1 MLAAELMV
9 RALCEFSS
17 CFQMFPRP
25 SECLDIGL
33 YRSLL
38 GGCFGGQGISIVLG
52 ILGAAGILGAIHLLV
67 GFVNANRFM
76 VYVI

>member
-52 ILGAAGILGAIHLLV
+52 ILGAAGILGV
-67 GFVNANRFM
+67 RVF
-76 VYVI
+76 